1 MGFDKDKRPSVTPGL
16 AEFVQTA
23 TTQATALLNRGISL
37 CSRKSSVGTS
47 TQLYTLNAPTRAGLE
62 KLILIAGANAATS
75 SRSVRVTAAG
85 IIDSPAAPRDGV
97 GHVNWLRE
105 AAKEFPVILIKPRP
119 DQPDALILPKAEIM
133 AYFGSNY
140 FTNSVSWM
148 LGLAIM
154 QLVPN
159 GAGTRCVDG
168 AELGVFGV
176 DMMVAGG
183 QGSGYGWQRPYS

>member
-75 SRSVRVTAAG
+75 SRSVRVTAAAG
-85 IIDSPAAPRDGV
+85 SGFLTTGASTGATKMTFK
-97 GHVNWLRE
+97 LRE
-105 AAKEFPVILIKPRP
+105 WGAFLVSQSTKSWI
-119 DQPDALILPKAEIM
+119 
-133 AYFGSNY
+133 
-140 FTNSVSWM
+140 VSW
-148 LGLAIM
+148 LSSR
-154 QLVPN
+154 P
-159 GAGTRCVDG
+159 
-168 AELGVFGV
+168 GVL
-176 DMMVAGG
+176 
-183 QGSGYGWQRPYS
+183 S